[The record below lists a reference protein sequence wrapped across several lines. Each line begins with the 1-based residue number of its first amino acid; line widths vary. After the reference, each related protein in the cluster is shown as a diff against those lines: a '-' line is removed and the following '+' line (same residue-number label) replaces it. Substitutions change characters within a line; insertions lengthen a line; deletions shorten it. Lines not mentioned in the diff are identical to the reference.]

1 MHPSFFT
8 PRSLSVLG
16 LSLGL
21 LASCS
26 KEDIQLKDAAP
37 QSAALSSAAAAADA
51 GSVVRR
57 GNQYII
63 ISSTDAL
70 PADLAAQTQAANGT
84 LTDQL
89 PGTGL
94 ALATSTDPNFAAK
107 AGRISGVRSV
117 IHDFSFQG
125 FNPASDR
132 NLEAVAEAE
141 NTNPA
146 SAGDNERY
154 FPLQW
159 GHTAIQAPEAWNA
172 GARGAGALVAVL
184 DGGFDL
190 THPDLQPNIVG
201 SRSFVPGEP
210 AQFGLTSFS
219 HGSHTAGTIAAADN
233 SLGVIGVAPDAK
245 LLLVKVLRDAGSGSF
260 SWMIQGIYYAVEQ
273 KADVINMSLGAAI
286 PRNSK
291 FRDDNGT
298 PDDTTDDKWVNE
310 TKEIQE
316 LLVAISKAT
325 TYATQHG
332 ATVIASSG
340 NDANNGQ
347 RDQDLVHIPSGAT
360 NVISISAT
368 APTGWAM
375 NPFGTN
381 LDGVASYTNYG
392 ISDVT
397 FAAPGGD
404 AAYPGSD
411 ISTVAGVRQYTY
423 AFDMVFSCTS
433 LGRYTWSAGTSM
445 AGPHAAGV
453 AALIVGK
460 NGGQMDPAQVR
471 ATLRASADDLGKPG
485 RDPYYGYGRVN
496 AFRAVTQAQ

>member
-1 MHPSFFT
+1 MNKSFST
-8 PRSLSVLG
+8 PRAFSLLSLG
-16 LSLGL
+16 LGL

-26 KEDIQLKDAAP
+26 KEDIRLTEAAP
-37 QSAALSSAAAAADA
+37 QSVAASSAVATE
-51 GSVVRR
+51 GNSLVRR
-57 GNQYII
+57 AHQYII
-63 ISSTDAL
+63 ISSTNEL
-70 PADLAAQTQAANGT
+70 PAALATQTQAANGT
-84 LTDQL
+84 LTDEL

-94 ALATSTDPNFAAK
+94 ALATSSDPDFAAK
-107 AGRISGVRSV
+107 AARISGVRSV

-125 FNPASDR
+125 FNP
-132 NLEAVAEAE
+132 EAARSVEAIAEAD
-141 NTNPA
+141 NTNPG
-146 SAGDNERY
+146 SAGDNERF

-159 GHTAIQAPEAWNA
+159 GHTAIEAPEAWNT

-190 THPDLQPNIVG
+190 THPDLKPNIVG

-210 AQFGLTSFS
+210 AQFARSTFS

-233 SLGVIGVAPDAK
+233 GLGVIGVAPDAQ
-245 LLLVKVLRDAGSGSF
+245 LLLVKVLRDSGSGSF
-260 SWMIQGIYYAVEQ
+260 SWMIQGIYYAVAQ
-273 KADVINMSLGAAI
+273 QADVINMSLGAAI

-298 PDDTTDDKWVNE
+298 PDDATDDTWVNE

-316 LLVAISKAT
+316 LLVAIGKAT
-325 TYATQHG
+325 TYATRQG
-332 ATVIASSG
+332 TTVIASSG

-347 RDQDLVHIPSGAT
+347 RDQDLVHIPSGAA

-368 APTGWAM
+368 APTGWAL
-375 NPFGTN
+375 NPLGTN
-381 LDGVASYTNYG
+381 LDGVATYTNYG
-392 ISDVT
+392 TSDVD

-404 AAYPGSD
+404 SAYPGLD
-411 ISTVAGVRQYTY
+411 ISTVAGVRQYTF

-453 AALIVGK
+453 AALVVGK
-460 NGGQMDPAQVR
+460 NGGRMDPAKVL

-496 AFRAVTQAQ
+496 ARRAVTQVP